1 MNINLDNFLQQKPK
15 RSSEFYFNIG
25 DTVEWNDKSIMILE
39 QYHKNQDKYYTVKCE
54 KCNGEYEVREGNIFH
69 KRGCPYCNG
78 KKVLVGFND
87 IATTNPELQQYM
99 LNKDNAYKYLKYSGK
114 RISWLCPICKTV
126 VKNKPIY
133 FMTEKGFSCPRCS
146 DGISFP
152 NKLMFNLLSQTSLD
166 FEKEKSL
173 LGNTSMRYDFYIK
186 KISTIIEMH
195 GGQHYIDAFGTT
207 YEEVNK
213 RDVLK
218 REFALN
224 NGIKHYIEI
233 DARKSEFNF
242 IKHNIINSKLK
253 ELIDLSIIDWEVCYK
268 ETIKPIIPLVC
279 ELWNKGYCNSEI
291 IEKIPILDIAMV
303 SKYLNVGNEIGLCHY
318 NGREG
323 MIRGR
328 KLVCHKVKC
337 KTTGRIFNS
346 IKDAIGWCGLKS
358 SSGIIAC
365 CNGYRNF
372 AGQDPSTKEKL
383 QWEYL

>member
-1 MNINLDNFLQQKPK
+1 MDGERKLCEIYGGGNRHKFREFLSGSGRMEDRKIQSHGTGIRELGGRRSKILQQ
-15 RSSEFYFNIG
+15 E
-25 DTVEWNDKSIMILE
+25 
-39 QYHKNQDKYYTVKCE
+39 
-54 KCNGEYEVREGNIFH
+54 
-69 KRGCPYCNG
+69 
-78 KKVLVGFND
+78 
-87 IATTNPELQQYM
+87 
-99 LNKDNAYKYLKYSGK
+99 
-114 RISWLCPICKTV
+114 
-126 VKNKPIY
+126 
-133 FMTEKGFSCPRCS
+133 
-146 DGISFP
+146 
-152 NKLMFNLLSQTSLD
+152 
-166 FEKEKSL
+166 
-173 LGNTSMRYDFYIK
+173 
-186 KISTIIEMH
+186 
-195 GGQHYIDAFGTT
+195 AFGTT